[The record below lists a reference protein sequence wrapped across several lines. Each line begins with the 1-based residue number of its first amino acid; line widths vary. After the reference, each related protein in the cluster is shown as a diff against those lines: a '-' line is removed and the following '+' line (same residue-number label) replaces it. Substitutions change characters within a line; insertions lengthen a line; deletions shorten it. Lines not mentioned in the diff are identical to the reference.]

1 MGALQ
6 EPEARKAD
14 RSPEPLHGIA
24 FKICCGQAF
33 AGNSRDQRVPTQ
45 PMHSRGRCSGLRYG
59 GAPNPYAGTDGSSG
73 KMGKYHDG
81 KENGTYQLQ
90 AGQCLF
96 SLASAIAEAH
106 KARRTTMPMI
116 NKLPFMG
123 RLLGIQA

>member
-1 MGALQ
+1 MREQMEAL
-6 EPEARKAD
+6 
-14 RSPEPLHGIA
+14 
-24 FKICCGQAF
+24 
-33 AGNSRDQRVPTQ
+33 
-45 PMHSRGRCSGLRYG
+45 
-59 GAPNPYAGTDGSSG
+59 G

-90 AGQCLF
+90 AGQRLF

>member
-1 MGALQ
+1 MASRLKSAAGKLSQ
-6 EPEARKAD
+6 E
-14 RSPEPLHGIA
+14 IA
-24 FKICCGQAF
+24 ETKEC
-33 AGNSRDQRVPTQ
+33 
-45 PMHSRGRCSGLRYG
+45 H
-59 GAPNPYAGTDGSSG
+59 PNPCTQEVDVVACVMGKPPTHMREQMEALG